1 MAFGDSWSGVQ
12 AHTIHGSVYVGTERD
27 AKQTQAGLENPLS
40 RLPYAQDAPFNSYAK
55 QHEPAC
61 LPNTRLDL
69 LREIHSWAD

>member
-12 AHTIHGSVYVGTERD
+12 AHTIHGSVYVGT
-27 AKQTQAGLENPLS
+27 GLENPLS